1 MRDWKNLLK
10 KLGFTE
16 GEVSVYLASLEIVA
30 ATVQDIAKKARVSR
44 VTTYAAIE
52 RLVVQG
58 LITTITKGKRVVY
71 HAEPPKRLI
80 EVVSRHVAA
89 IESTLSDIKDSVDEL
104 SLLQGGE
111 KPAVKVYEGPDA
123 LAALQDDILNER
135 PEQYDVVTNM
145 FAVRSLYSPE
155 KRTSHLKKDATK
167 FKSVIRVVGIL
178 PDDGGVWAAPV
189 SLRVALN
196 KEKYNFAADIS
207 VYKNKVALSVLRGNQ
222 FMVLIESKDLSD
234 AMRALFDQIQKK

>member
-16 GEVSVYLASLEIVA
+16 GEVSVYLASLEMGA

-58 LITTITKGKRVVY
+58 LITTITKGKRTLY

-80 EVVSRHVAA
+80 EVVSRHVAG
-89 IESTLSDIKDSVDEL
+89 IEATLSDIKDSVDEL

-123 LAALQDDILNER
+123 LAALQDDILNEK
-135 PEQYDVVTNM
+135 PETIDVVTNLM
-145 FAVRSLYSPE
+145 AVRSLYNPE
-155 KRTSHLKKDATK
+155 QRKTYLKKEAPK
-167 FKSVIRVVGIL
+167 YKSAIRVVGIL
-178 PDDGGVWAAPV
+178 PEDGGQWVGA
-189 SLRVALN
+189 VAVKIPLDRT
-196 KEKYNFAADIS
+196 KYNFAADIT
-207 VYKNKVALSVLRGNQ
+207 VYQNKVALSVLRGKQ

-234 AMRALFDQIQKK
+234 AMRALFDQISKK